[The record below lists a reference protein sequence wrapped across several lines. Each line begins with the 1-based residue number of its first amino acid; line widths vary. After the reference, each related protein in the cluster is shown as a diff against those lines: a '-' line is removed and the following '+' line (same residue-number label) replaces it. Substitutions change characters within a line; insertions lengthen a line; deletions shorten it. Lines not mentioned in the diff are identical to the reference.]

1 MLLYLFFSDIRYI
14 FGIAVKHHCRGIEC
28 QLLIKQ
34 MIQMM
39 SLDMRQTLAS
49 RIISMLRRGELNPY
63 RISEYEKKIGFSLNL
78 TEQDIAIAVAVW
90 ENRQMY
96 RK

>member
-1 MLLYLFFSDIRYI
+1 
-14 FGIAVKHHCRGIEC
+14 
-28 QLLIKQ
+28 
-34 MIQMM
+34 MM

-78 TEQDIAIAVAVW
+78 TEQDIAIVVAVW

>member
-1 MLLYLFFSDIRYI
+1 MATSNITT
-14 FGIAVKHHCRGIEC
+14 A
-28 QLLIKQ
+28 
-34 MIQMM
+34 
-39 SLDMRQTLAS
+39 LAS
-49 RIISMLRRGELNPY
+49 KITSQLRRGELNPH

-78 TEQDIAIAVAVW
+78 SEEDIAIAVAVW